1 MHLDVRARI
10 RGEKI
15 NRSILEA
22 GEKLF
27 QKLTDLLPE
36 NVVIDVMLEH
46 LKNQH
51 RKGKTHYV
59 HATLAIPGEPRTFH
73 AESLSEDFRT
83 GLDRTFG
90 RVSHYVHRWHGKF
103 VKQQRRADR
112 QRKAIVGSWL
122 HRTLSAPHR
131 FFAKFRK
138 HDPQIPEA

>member
-10 RGEKI
+10 REQKI

-27 QKLTDLLPE
+27 AKLEDLLPE
-36 NVVIDVMLEH
+36 TAVIDVMLEH

-51 RKGKTHYV
+51 RKNLSHYV
-59 HATLAIPGEPRTFH
+59 HASLVIPGEGRTFH
-73 AESLSEDFRT
+73 AESLTDDFRT
-83 GLDRTFG
+83 GLDRTYA
-90 RVSHYVHRWHGKF
+90 RISRYVHRWHGKA

-112 QRKAIVGSWL
+112 KRKEQVGSWL
-122 HRTLSAPHR
+122 HATLSRPFR
-131 FFAKFRK
+131 FLGKFRK

>member
-27 QKLTDLLPE
+27 GKLGDFLPDAAM
-36 NVVIDVMLEH
+36 IDVTLENLMH
-46 LKNQH
+46 HK
-51 RKGKTHYV
+51 KGRTHYT
-59 HATLAIPGEPRTFH
+59 HASLVIPGEPRTFH
-73 AESLSEDFRT
+73 AESLADDFRT
-83 GLDRTFG
+83 GLDRTYA
-90 RVSHYVHRWHGKF
+90 RVSQFAHRWHAKS
-103 VKQQRRADR
+103 VKLARKKDRAA
-112 QRKAIVGSWL
+112 KASMRSWL
-122 HRTLSAPHR
+122 HATLSKPSR